1 MGFAPVP
8 SFLLLFLL
16 VVLPAIAV
24 VGTIVIVLMC
34 VHSKWVNG
42 ASWWP
47 FKSKRVVYFVVLPL
61 VLLDAGALL
70 GAWQSH
76 ELSIELED
84 QRVRREARKDF
95 VLKQEFQYGELLI
108 PVGSRIK
115 RHDPFDEGEPER
127 PLKLTGLMAVRFP
140 QPLDVAGVSAIA
152 FNTYPGII
160 ELANDQ
166 TIQGVQCKKG
176 NMAKFEVPSDPLDAI
191 AEFGKE
197 APDGPKANFWP
208 SQWRFI
214 GCADGHPILESKR

>member
-8 SFLLLFLL
+8 SFLFLFLL
-16 VVLPAIAV
+16 FVLPAIAV
-24 VGTIVIVLMC
+24 VGTIVIVLISA
-34 VHSKWVNG
+34 HSRWVNG
-42 ASWWP
+42 TGWWP

-61 VLLDAGALL
+61 VLWDAGVLL

-76 ELSIELED
+76 ELTIELED
-84 QRVRREARKDF
+84 QRVRRESRRDF

-108 PVGSRIK
+108 PAGARIK
-115 RHDPFDEGEPER
+115 RHDPFDNGEPER

-140 QPLDVAGVSAIA
+140 RPVDVAGLSAIA

-160 ELANDQ
+160 ELASDQ

-176 NMAKFEVPSDPLDAI
+176 NMAKFEIPPDTHDAI

-197 APDGPKANFWP
+197 VPDGPKANFRP
-208 SQWRFI
+208 SQWRFV
-214 GCADGHPILESKR
+214 GCADGHPILE